1 MGNEA
6 KIPPHPPLPKG
17 GTERLPMVHD
27 LSDRGSAWE
36 WTAWSDVTWARMDTP
51 NQPMVVT
58 VMLLLDAPLE
68 PEQFKAILRDR
79 LLPFDRFRQRLVQRG
94 VRYAWVEDATFDLH
108 NHLEWRQLP
117 KMGDART
124 LEALIGELASQPLDF
139 NRPLW
144 RCVAV
149 DNAGAGGAVVFQV
162 HHCIADGIALLRV
175 FLTLADRAPHPD
187 EATVAQ
193 ASSLEERRMQAR
205 LAAKTAKA
213 PRPMLGWRERWRWSM
228 AFLATL
234 LRQPLLPPDTRT
246 LLRGRLNGQKR
257 MAWSAPIPLSAITRI
272 RQCWGGRVNDV
283 MLTATV
289 GALGRYLRARGEMRS
304 GLKIRLAVPFN
315 LRPYQEEIRLGNEFA
330 VIFLSLPLD
339 IADPVARLKAVRA
352 RMERVKASPEAVA
365 NRLLIK
371 LVGRFPHW
379 LEHGIMRLYG
389 TKATAV
395 LTNVPGPEEKLYLA
409 GSLIERGLGW
419 VPQVTGI
426 GIGFCVLSYAESIT
440 VGVAT
445 DSGVVDEPAE
455 LVAGFE
461 AELAELASRMMADS
475 APTP

>member
-1 MGNEA
+1 MTHNQV
-6 KIPPHPPLPKG
+6 KRNP
-17 GTERLPMVHD
+17 V
-27 LSDRGSAWE
+27 WE
-36 WTAWSDVTWARMDTP
+36 WTTWSDLTWARMDAPT
-51 NQPMVVT
+51 QPMVVT
-58 VMLLLDAPLE
+58 VMLLLATPLDPDRFE
-68 PEQFKAILRDR
+68 AILRDR
-79 LLPFDRFRQRLVQRG
+79 LLSFARFRQRLVQQG
-94 VRYAWVEDATFDLH
+94 VRHAWVEDATFDLN
-108 NHLEWRQLP
+108 NHLEWRRLP
-117 KMGDART
+117 ETGDSRT
-124 LEALIGELASQPLDF
+124 LETLVGELASQPLNF
-139 NRPLW
+139 QRPLW

-149 DNAGAGGAVVFQV
+149 DNAGAGSAVVFRV

-175 FLTLADRAPHPD
+175 FLTLADRTPHWD
-187 EATVAQ
+187 GATAAQ
-193 ASSLEERRMQAR
+193 RSTGEEQRMQAQ
-205 LAAKTAKA
+205 LAAKTAKTS
-213 PRPMLGWRERWRWSM
+213 RPSPDWWKRWRWGI

-257 MAWSAPIPLSAITRI
+257 MAWSAPIPLNKITGI
-272 RQCWGGRVNDV
+272 RQRWGGRVNDV

-339 IADPVARLKAVRA
+339 IIDPVARLKAVRT

-371 LVGRFPHW
+371 LVGRFPRW
-379 LEHGIMRLYG
+379 LEQGIMRLYG

-409 GSLIERGLGW
+409 GALIERGLGW

-426 GIGFCVLSYAESIT
+426 GIGFCVLSYAGSIT
-440 VGVAT
+440 VGVTT
-445 DSGVVDEPAE
+445 DSSVVAEPAE

-461 AELAELASRMMADS
+461 AELAELAD
-475 APTP
+475 TLNQ